1 MCEFKAHGLRS
12 MGLLFLI
19 DEKEVQTH
27 PPQWDGLKGNNENQE
42 WPPLFS
48 EGDEGGA
55 RVTKGG
61 GQVTKSPSFRHSR
74 VGGNPEASA

>member
-27 PPQWDGLKGNNENQE
+27 PPQWDGLKGNNEN
-42 WPPLFS
+42 
-48 EGDEGGA
+48 EGGG
-55 RVTKGG
+55 RG
-61 GQVTKSPSFRHSR
+61 
-74 VGGNPEASA
+74 